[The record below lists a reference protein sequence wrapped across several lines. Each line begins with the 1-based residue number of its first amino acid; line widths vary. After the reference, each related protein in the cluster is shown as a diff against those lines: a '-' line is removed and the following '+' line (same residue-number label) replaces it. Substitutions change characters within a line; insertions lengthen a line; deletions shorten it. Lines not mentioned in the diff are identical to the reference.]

1 MCPQHDNTKHLSE
14 NVSVSHS
21 HSVAQSI
28 LPTYAARP
36 DDSYCTSAALSAK
49 RRLANY
55 SFDANQSCP
64 LLSRKLN
71 TSLRHELELITPPAN
86 RQQFKVPRH
95 QLPQLYHQQQR
106 LRPFQHQPLLNFSQ
120 GSSFGKGNVSMDT
133 IRVDG
138 ANGLRFSARR
148 KIGGGGGGSGCY
160 TPGTGSPFGGND
172 KSGSYT
178 AAVSNNG
185 GGGNSECTFLRAAN
199 CSAPLHGQTQAI
211 GAVANV
217 SIAGGDA
224 PPAGINPHKAVFTI
238 DSHTS
243 RILIVNHNACVLL
256 GYTSRELCDMLFA
269 DLLAPSS
276 SNKSQLQPHSGNAT
290 NRSHVSALA
299 EGQLNTDDGTMVLLS
314 GKVVEMC
321 TKQPVG
327 GRVAVSLWIR
337 QIDVDGRCLAVA
349 EPVERRIAQLH
360 IDRNGGI
367 LCGDAEAL
375 LLFQLDGGVEQFAG
389 MDVQQL
395 IPAIVLPDWPLDS
408 SQQQQPIAKHVRKQK
423 ATGRTADGITFPLCL
438 LLAVNEEVAA
448 AGSAASASTVESG
461 DSGVSNG
468 IGGCAFVVT
477 VWVFQN
483 LSGLVVMDER
493 GVIESCNHH
502 FSMLMFG
509 YAQMRLLGQH
519 ITELIPNFGLD
530 VEYVPET
537 VRSRTGTLSM
547 EDGEGEQEDDGIMD
561 DDEYVDEEGVD
572 YESEDAETDP
582 VYYENEA
589 FVMSEGGGR
598 AAEVSAVPMA
608 MSVSSVYLQATAIG
622 DEMLMKARS
631 EPLSIAGDRTN
642 DGSFHGRLLV
652 DREPPLCRRSA
663 CLHREN
669 LHSHA
674 TMTKSEAKH
683 DLLRTPVNESAT
695 GCGPFRA
702 GNSRP
707 ITPAAKQ
714 QQQNRCYQL
723 SDISDALRVVETST
737 GNATGDANGT
747 RDGNVIMDSPKF
759 NPQQSDAGKFT
770 LSN

>member
-1 MCPQHDNTKHLSE
+1 
-14 NVSVSHS
+14 
-21 HSVAQSI
+21 
-28 LPTYAARP
+28 
-36 DDSYCTSAALSAK
+36 
-49 RRLANY
+49 
-55 SFDANQSCP
+55 
-64 LLSRKLN
+64 
-71 TSLRHELELITPPAN
+71 
-86 RQQFKVPRH
+86 
-95 QLPQLYHQQQR
+95 
-106 LRPFQHQPLLNFSQ
+106 
-120 GSSFGKGNVSMDT
+120 MDT

-148 KIGGGGGGSGCY
+148 KIAGGGGGGSGCY
-160 TPGTGSPFGGND
+160 TPGTGSPFGVCD

-185 GGGNSECTFLRAAN
+185 GGGNSECTFLRASN
-199 CSAPLHGQTQAI
+199 CSAPLHGHAQAS
-211 GAVANV
+211 GAAANV
-217 SIAGGDA
+217 SAAGGGGA

-276 SNKSQLQPHSGNAT
+276 SSKAQLQPHSGKAA

-321 TKQPVG
+321 TKQPAG

-337 QIDVDGRCLAVA
+337 QIDADGRCLAVA

-408 SQQQQPIAKHVRKQK
+408 SQQQQPLPKHVRKQK
-423 ATGRTADGITFPLCL
+423 ATGRTADGVTFPLCL
-438 LLAVNEEVAA
+438 LLAVHEEVAA

-468 IGGCAFVVT
+468 TGGCAFVVT

-547 EDGEGEQEDDGIMD
+547 EDGDGEQEDDGMVD

-608 MSVSSVYLQATAIG
+608 MSVSSVYLQATAVG
-622 DEMLMKARS
+622 DELLMKARS
-631 EPLSIAGDRTN
+631 EPLFVAGDRT
-642 DGSFHGRLLV
+642 DEGSFHGRPPV

-669 LHSHA
+669 SHSHA

-683 DLLRTPVNESAT
+683 DLLRTPVNEAAS
-695 GCGPFRA
+695 GGGHFGPT
-702 GNSRP
+702 S
-707 ITPAAKQ
+707 PAAKEL
-714 QQQNRCYQL
+714 QQNRRYKL
-723 SDISDALRVVETST
+723 SDISDALRAVETST
-737 GNATGDANGT
+737 GNAAADANVT

-759 NPQQSDAGKFT
+759 NPQQSEAGE